1 MQNEP
6 LGPQDLEDEL
16 ISMIIN
22 WPPVLDGDWS
32 ITPDN
37 EPARFPGIIGYMEP
51 TDFVSVANETAYR
64 ALVAMHTEGMDI
76 TATRLIEYLR
86 QQGQLE
92 QAGGAHR
99 IVTVA
104 GLLPDTRLYYWHMKL
119 ILRAWAKRQIF
130 NIQKDIGPAIAAGDT
145 AKVDKLNAE
154 LDAVHKRV
162 NVAKQ
167 GLTDDSSISE
177 LLLQWY
183 DDPQDIR
190 GYKTGLED
198 LDVAIGGLDRGEL
211 LLVLGYTGSGKS
223 TLLMQFALQFAEQGY
238 GMIIPTEMTV
248 AQYQIRMVA
257 YELGVDYQELYL
269 GKYRNRERL
278 ISCAR
283 YIETLPI
290 EWYKAG
296 SPTPDQITKAVQA
309 IDRQRPLDWIIV
321 DGVNDIAVPGAEGP
335 DRTAQAIACLHS
347 IARSGKLVAC
357 TAHMN
362 RDSKQRGNK
371 EPNPRDAFGSSRI
384 EQLATRIVTIW
395 RPGHMVETGEA
406 DGMPEGKNGDAPV
419 SPNLAYLRLVKSRF
433 TETGKRIETYFGKHQ
448 GKLGFHKVK
457 TETLSFNTYN
467 GNGRSR

>member
-22 WPPVLDGDWS
+22 WPPILDGDWS
-32 ITPDN
+32 VTPDN
-37 EPARFPGIIGYMEP
+37 ESAKFPGVIGYMEP
-51 TDFVSVANETAYR
+51 TDFMSVANEVTYR
-64 ALVAMHTEGMDI
+64 ALVAMHTEGMNI
-76 TATRLIEYLR
+76 TATRLVEYLR
-86 QQGQLE
+86 QQGQLD
-92 QAGGAHR
+92 QAGGQYR
-99 IVTVA
+99 LITVA
-104 GLLPDTRLYYWHMKL
+104 GLQPDTRLYYWHMKL

-145 AKVDKLNAE
+145 EKVDKLNAE

-167 GLTDDSSISE
+167 GLTDDTSVTD
-177 LLLQWY
+177 LLKQWY
-183 DDPQDIR
+183 NNPQEIR
-190 GYKTGLED
+190 GFRTGIED
-198 LDVAIGGLDRGEL
+198 LDKAIGGLDKSEL

-223 TLLMQFALQFAEQGY
+223 TLMMQFALQFAEQGY
-238 GMIIPTEMTV
+238 GMIIPTEMSV
-248 AQYQIRMVA
+248 NQYKVRMIA
-257 YELGVDYQELYL
+257 FELGVDYQQLYL
-269 GKYRNRERL
+269 GQYRDWERL
-278 ISCAR
+278 ESCAR
-283 YIETLPI
+283 YIEALPI

-296 SPTPDQITKAVQA
+296 RPTPDQIEKAVRT
-309 IDRQRPLDWIIV
+309 IDRVQPLDWVIV
-321 DGVNDIAVPGAEGP
+321 DGVNDISVPGATGP
-335 DRTAQAIACLHS
+335 DITSQAISCLHG

-362 RDSKQRGNK
+362 RDSKQRSNK

-419 SPNLAYLRLVKSRF
+419 SPNMAYLRLVKSRF
-433 TETGKRIETYFGKHQ
+433 TATGQRIETFYGIHK
-448 GKLGFHKVK
+448 GRLGFHKVK
-457 TETLSFNTYN
+457 KETVDFSTYN